1 MNVFIGS
8 EPRSAEKY
16 MRETTDYSMDAMA
29 LRYATY
35 KDAMTRAMEM
45 QNEISK
51 AMTKAHAVDGCIKV
65 LQLLAAA
72 VGILA
77 APFGIMDPDTKNP
90 MNNINK
96 LTFDRLTHVKEACNA
111 LSEVGSTLP
120 QAKLQEL
127 QFQLKVIE
135 SHFNELLRSASQAEQ
150 SEAEMRKTT
159 EQALNTLEQ
168 MKAAILT
175 AMRTG

>member
-1 MNVFIGS
+1 MVLGI
-8 EPRSAEKY
+8 EPHSRSAEKY

-35 KDAMTRAMEM
+35 KDAMTRAMAM
-45 QNEISK
+45 QNEISR
-51 AMTKAHAVDGCIKV
+51 AMTKTHTIDGCIKAID
-65 LQLLAAA
+65 LIAAA
-72 VGILA
+72 LGIVA
-77 APFGIMDPDTKNP
+77 APFGDSAVVSKVVTQIGNG
-90 MNNINK
+90 
-96 LTFDRLTHVKEACNA
+96 CNA
-111 LSEVGSTLP
+111 LSRVGGTFP

-127 QFQLKVIE
+127 QFQLKVLE